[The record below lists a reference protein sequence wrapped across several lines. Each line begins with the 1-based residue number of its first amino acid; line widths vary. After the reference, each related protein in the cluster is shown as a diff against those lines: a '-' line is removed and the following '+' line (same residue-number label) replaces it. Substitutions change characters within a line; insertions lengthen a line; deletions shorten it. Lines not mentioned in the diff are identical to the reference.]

1 MSVPTPTPAQR
12 QWLYAVI
19 TALVPIL
26 VVYGIVDDNS
36 VTLWLAL
43 AAAVLGT
50 GTAFAHTRPNAGT
63 GGVDGEG

>member
-26 VVYGIVDDNS
+26 VVYGIVDDNT

-50 GTAFAHTRPNAGT
+50 GTAFANTHPGL
-63 GGVDGEG
+63 GSDEDSE